1 MNERFLRKAVLGT
14 AFFLICGAF
23 PAPVLAQVA
32 ISPVRIDLSDTRT
45 KDVIRIKSQT
55 ETLRSYEVEVVSW
68 SQSETER
75 EIYSPTE
82 DVIAVPPL
90 FTLGPGEE
98 QVLRLGMMTEADAE
112 KEQAYR
118 VFITELTPPNDGE
131 RQTSGVNM
139 RLRIGVPVFV
149 AAKSAANP
157 KLEHVGSEEIDG
169 HFYIQV
175 RNPGNMH
182 VRVSEIRYLSSG
194 QDEPQV
200 EATSIYILAG
210 MSGRIP
216 VPVPDSGHGGRVTL
230 VTDTLGNVEYDLSAS
245 M

>member
-32 ISPVRIDLSDTRT
+32 ISPVRIDLSDERG
-45 KDVIRIKSQT
+45 KDVIRIKSQADT
-55 ETLRSYEVEVVSW
+55 PRSYEVEVVSW

-98 QVLRLGMMTEADAE
+98 QVLRLGMMTEADPG

-118 VFITELTPPNDGE
+118 VFITELTPPNHGE

-139 RLRIGVPVFV
+139 RLRIGVPLFV
-149 AAKSAANP
+149 AARSVANP
-157 KLEHVGSEEIDG
+157 KLEHVASEEIDG
-169 HFYIQV
+169 HFYMQV
-175 RNPGNMH
+175 RNSGNTH
-182 VRVSEIRYLSSG
+182 VRVSEIRYLPSG

-216 VPVPDSGHGGRVTL
+216 VPVPGSKHGGRVTL

>member
-1 MNERFLRKAVLGT
+1 MNERYLRKAVLGT
-14 AFFLICGAF
+14 AFLLICGAF
-23 PAPVLAQVA
+23 PAQVLAQVA
-32 ISPVRIDLSDTRT
+32 ISPVRIDLSDERA
-45 KDVIRIKSQT
+45 KDVIRLKSQADT
-55 ETLRSYEVEVVSW
+55 PRSYEVEVVGW
-68 SQSETER
+68 SQSEVDR

-98 QVLRLGMMTEADAE
+98 QVLRLGMMNEADPHT
-112 KEQAYR
+112 EQAYR
-118 VFITELTPPNDGE
+118 VFITELPPPNHDE

-149 AAKSAANP
+149 AAKEVANP
-157 KLEHVGSEEIDG
+157 ELEHVGLAERDG
-169 HFYIQV
+169 HFYMQV
-175 RNPGNMH
+175 RNSGNTH
-182 VRVSEIRYLSSG
+182 VRISEIRYLAPG
-194 QDEPQV
+194 ADKPQV
-200 EATSIYILAG
+200 EATSVYFLAG

-216 VPVPDSGHGGRVTL
+216 VPVPGGGRGGRVTL